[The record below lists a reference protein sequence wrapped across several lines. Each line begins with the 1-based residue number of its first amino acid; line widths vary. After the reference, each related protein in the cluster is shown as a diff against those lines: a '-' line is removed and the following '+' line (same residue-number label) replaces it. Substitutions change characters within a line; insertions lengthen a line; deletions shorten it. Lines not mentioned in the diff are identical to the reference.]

1 MKSLVHHPVDLS
13 APQMRKLMGGG
24 AITLKPSQFREGAR
38 TSVSVLPATAR
49 RIATAMRKMKGVRVS
64 LKPDEDLLDVETGG
78 SLKSFGRTLKRG
90 ITKGASEVGDA
101 LTSRQAM
108 NTYKQLG
115 HYGVD
120 IGIPILAGVAGEM
133 LGGPAGAAAGSALG
147 SVAADRI
154 NRSGYGIAKGMRRVG
169 APKGARL
176 AYDDVMPTKG
186 KGFFKAVKR
195 ITGVNKTAII
205 KTAKKVG
212 KEFVDAGAEIAGEAI
227 TAYTGNPMLGAVATT
242 AIKKGGNKAIDSGSV
257 RKGLKASGGA
267 ATSLAKDL
275 AIEYADDYIDKNLT
289 GAEKKV
295 AQKAL
300 AGKYPSA
307 KDLIYDYGDTKMEKF
322 SNTLA
327 QPIGGGRLLSMPKIG
342 MGSPYVSAPYRRAMR
357 PMIGDAFVGGSLMS
371 VRPMSDLQTLS
382 PVASVY
388 SPQMSPFIPDKSPQ
402 MSVSLRSKSGGSFLP
417 AGYRT
422 YGGSFVP
429 AGM

>member
-1 MKSLVHHPVDLS
+1 MKSLVHHPVELS
-13 APQMRKLMGGG
+13 APQMRKLMSGG

-90 ITKGASEVGDA
+90 ITRGASEVGDA
-101 LTSRQAM
+101 LTSRQAL
-108 NTYKQLG
+108 NTYRKMG
-115 HYGVD
+115 EYGVD

-147 SVAADRI
+147 SIAADQISSRTG
-154 NRSGYGIAKGMRRVG
+154 RGVKKGMRRIG
-169 APKGARL
+169 APMGARL
-176 AYDDVMPTKG
+176 AYDDMEG
-186 KGFFKAVKR
+186 RGFFKAVKK
-195 ITGVNKTAII
+195 ITGINKTAIV
-205 KTAKKVG
+205 KTAKQVG
-212 KEFVDAGAEIAGEAI
+212 KQFVDAGAEVAGEAI
-227 TAYTGNPMLGAVATT
+227 TAYTGNPLLGAAATT

-267 ATSLAKDL
+267 ATSLAKDI
-275 AIEYADDYIDKNLT
+275 AIEYADDYIDSHLT

-307 KDLIYDYGDTKMEKF
+307 KDLIYDYGNTKMEKF
-322 SNTLA
+322 SNTLP
-327 QPIGGGRLLSMPKIG
+327 QPIGGGRLVSMKKFG

-388 SPQMSPFIPDKSPQ
+388 SPQMSPFIADKSPQ
-402 MSVSLRSKSGGSFLP
+402 MSQSLRSKSGGSFLP
-417 AGYRT
+417 AGK

-429 AGM
+429 DGF